1 MNVYKSGF
9 IWSFIDSFGLKTVQ
23 FLLVFY
29 IAKLVGPDEFGL
41 YAVLMLYLS
50 VAMNFVDSGFG
61 ASVVRKN
68 KLRDKDIST
77 LFYTNIFVA
86 LFIYVIIAI
95 TAPILSRFLL
105 EKRLVNLILV
115 FGLVVLPMSHS
126 LTAVAY
132 LNRQLNLRKI
142 VQIALPSVLIGGITG
157 VVSAHL
163 GLGVWS
169 LVIMT
174 LTTEALRAYFI
185 RRIEIVK
192 RGIKWSYHVF
202 KYHWRFGNKLLLAGL
217 LDSLFKSAY
226 GLVIGK
232 VFTVTDLGYFDRSRQ
247 LSDYGSSSITT
258 VMGRVF
264 YPYLSRISENSILES
279 QFLFLLSIG
288 SIVITPVVFI
298 SFILAPEII
307 SILLGDA
314 WNESIWMF
322 RILSFSSVLYPVHSI
337 CLILI
342 KAIGRSDI
350 FLKLEAYKKGVALV
364 ILVLSLGYSMEVLLW
379 GIVAG
384 SVIGLLIN
392 LLAVIRLLNLSLLVT
407 FKAAITPVVGGIFT
421 LFLVS
426 TKLVDFEVH
435 SQVGASLINAL
446 LFCIIYSLIIF
457 IFMQNEVRL
466 SLNWFMKEKSARY
479 D

>member
-1 MNVYKSGF
+1 MNLYKSG
-9 IWSFIDSFGLKTVQ
+9 IVWSFIDSFGLKTVQ

-41 YAVLMLYLS
+41 YAVLMMYLS

-61 ASVVRKN
+61 ASIVRKN

-86 LFIYVIIAI
+86 LFIYAIIAL
-95 TAPILSRFLL
+95 TAPIVSRFLL
-105 EKRLVNLILV
+105 EERLLKLILV

-142 VQIALPSVLIGGITG
+142 VRIALPSVLIGGITG
-157 VVSAHL
+157 VVSAHS

-185 RRIEIVK
+185 RRTGIVK
-192 RGIKWSYHVF
+192 RGFTWSFHVF

-217 LDSLFKSAY
+217 LDSLFKNAY

-264 YPYLSRISENSILES
+264 YPYLSRIRGSSNLEDR
-279 QFLFLLSIG
+279 FLFLLSIG
-288 SIVITPVVFI
+288 SIVITPIVFI
-298 SFILAPEII
+298 SVILAPEII
-307 SILLGDA
+307 GILLGDA
-314 WNESIWMF
+314 WIESIWMF
-322 RILSFSSVLYPVHSI
+322 RILSLSSVLYPIHSI

-350 FLKLEAYKKGVALV
+350 FLKLEVYKKGVNLI
-364 ILVLSLGYSMEVLLW
+364 ILILSIGYSIEVLLW

-392 LLAVIRLLNLSLLVT
+392 LLTVIRLLNLSLFVS
-407 FKAAITPVVGGIFT
+407 FKAAITPVIGGVLT

-426 TKLVDFEVH
+426 TNLVDFGANT
-435 SQVGASLINAL
+435 QVIASLINAL
-446 LFCIIYSLIIF
+446 LFGIIYSLII
-457 IFMQNEVRL
+457 ILFMQNEMRL
-466 SLNWFMKEKSARY
+466 SLKWLMKVKSARY